1 MLAEHPIFVVFL
13 AAVAAPLIAQT
24 RLGSRLPVVV
34 FEVVLGIVIGPHV
47 LKLVADQGFL
57 SFMREVGMVA
67 VMFMAGMEIDF
78 ARIRGRPLTLGV
90 AGWLASLAIGAL
102 ALVLLQP
109 ILGLPLPAM
118 LVIALAT
125 TGLGT
130 LLPILRDGGLLASPL
145 GAMLLAAGTV
155 GEVGPIVA
163 ASLVLSSRFS
173 TWREFALLVAFLGLV
188 ALAVALGAGL
198 RPPKLLSLLA
208 RTMHASTQLPVR
220 LALLLL
226 ATLIFLSQRFG
237 FEAAIGAFAAGMI
250 VGVAARGPDGE
261 DFRKKIDAVCFG
273 WFAPFFFVGTGVA
286 FDVAALGRDL
296 KTMLLVPAFL
306 ALFLLARGLPAW
318 LLYRR
323 DLPRS
328 DLAPLALSSAV
339 ASLGLVVVITSVGLK
354 SGHLDPDI
362 ARALVGAALL
372 SLLVYPTAA
381 RALLAPAQAGAAA
394 AGATSARA

>member
-1 MLAEHPIFVVFL
+1 MLADHPIFVVFL
-13 AAVAAPLIAQT
+13 VAVAAPLLAQT

-34 FEVVLGIVIGPHV
+34 FEVVLGIVIGPQV
-47 LKLVADQGFL
+47 LKLVADHGFL
-57 SFMREVGMVA
+57 GFMREVGMVA

-78 ARIRGRPLTLGV
+78 ARIRGRPLTLG
-90 AGWLASLAIGAL
+90 ASAWLASLAVGAT
-102 ALVLLQP
+102 ALVVLHPL
-109 ILGLPLPAM
+109 LGLSLPAM

-130 LLPILRDGGLLASPL
+130 LLPILRDGGLLATPL

-163 ASLVLSSRFS
+163 ASLVLSTRFS
-173 TWREFALLVAFLGLV
+173 TWQEFALLVAFLGLV
-188 ALAVALGAGL
+188 ALAIAAGAGL
-198 RPPKLLSLLA
+198 RHPRLIALLE
-208 RTMHASTQLPVR
+208 RTMHSSTQLPVR

-250 VGVAARGPDGE
+250 VGVAARSPEGE

-296 KTMLLVPAFL
+296 RTMLLVPAFL
-306 ALFLLARGLPAW
+306 GLFLLTRGLPAW
-318 LLYRR
+318 LYRG
-323 DLPRS
+323 DLPRRQ
-328 DLAPLALSSAV
+328 LAPLALSSSV
-339 ASLGLVVVITSVGLK
+339 ASLGIVVVITSVGLK
-354 SGHLDPDI
+354 SGHLDADV
-362 ARALVGAALL
+362 AQALIGAALL

-381 RALLAPAQAGAAA
+381 RVLLARAQAGIAA
-394 AGATSARA
+394 AGASSAVA